1 MCLDPIFVETE
12 INSEYTYHELGRYPL
27 DEWLEAQKAKSA
39 GVVNSEKEC
48 SRVEDKRQ
56 GLAPVEE
63 PSKVA
68 VSEDAEVAARVR
80 FETDK
85 NKHIELLLGGVSSTE
100 FENLQ
105 SDRGS
110 LDVCQISEDG
120 GSECEAEG
128 VNRITSRLSTERSHD
143 PPATS
148 TESATAAVPRD
159 IRRVSFGCESSAE
172 QCHDAPVNRGSTK
185 VESKETRNASDR
197 GRSHNSRKAG
207 NNEQNRSTSSGC
219 KDSTLSFSDFMAEMM
234 RRWEPP
240 PRYRRLTDTIPRFL
254 PWRRPLGD
262 WRRRL

>member
-1 MCLDPIFVETE
+1 M
-12 INSEYTYHELGRYPL
+12 
-27 DEWLEAQKAKSA
+27 
-39 GVVNSEKEC
+39 
-48 SRVEDKRQ
+48 
-56 GLAPVEE
+56 
-63 PSKVA
+63 
-68 VSEDAEVAARVR
+68 
-80 FETDK
+80 
-85 NKHIELLLGGVSSTE
+85 
-100 FENLQ
+100 
-105 SDRGS
+105 
-110 LDVCQISEDG
+110 
-120 GSECEAEG
+120 
-128 VNRITSRLSTERSHD
+128 NRITSRLSTERSHD

-240 PRYRRLTDTIPRFL
+240 PRYRRPNRYHSPILTLEETI
-254 PWRRPLGD
+254 
-262 WRRRL
+262 RRLEEEAMNEKMSSGNSEMEEGDTAAADIKEDEDEDEDRLQCGGGWCGEEVLISVFFISVQHDFSCDGGRGSPRSSCRSKRHSDGSTTCGPIQCA